1 MEGLNKNNIDSKRII
16 ITGGTEGIGNAILKE
31 LSPNNNIVICA
42 RTKEKLDNIK
52 KDDNIEA
59 IELDLGNIS
68 EVKSFAE
75 KSINYLGGL
84 NSIILNAAVTGLK
97 ESRDYVFKVNSDSQ
111 KILIDA
117 VSPSLRESGGRIVLL
132 TSSQAESPIRDNL
145 SYGESK
151 RDIENWLIDFS
162 KKEENKNIKVIFII
176 PGSVDTRMHEE
187 AINFGGDE
195 TRNRS
200 IKIKESGKLRD
211 PHIIGKIISKI
222 SMSGNK
228 FNPETKEYD
237 IPIKQNEKVLISD
250 ENMKFELNNQDS
262 QG

>member
-1 MEGLNKNNIDSKRII
+1 MKKFNKNNTNNKII

-31 LSPNNNIVICA
+31 ISPNNNIVICA

-52 KDDNIEA
+52 KNNNIEA

-84 NSIILNAAVTGLK
+84 NSLILNAAVAGLK
-97 ESRDYVFKVNSDSQ
+97 ESRDYVFKVNSYSQ
-111 KILIDA
+111 KILVDT
-117 VSPSLRESGGRIVLL
+117 VSPALRKSKGSIILI
-132 TSSQAESPIRDNL
+132 TSSQAEHPIKDNP

-162 KKEENKNIKVIFII
+162 KKEENKTIKIIFII
-176 PGSVDTRMHEE
+176 PGPVDTRMHKE
-187 AINFGGDE
+187 AIDLGGDE

-200 IKIKESGKLRD
+200 IKIKKSGKLRD
-211 PHIIGKIISKI
+211 PNIIGRIISKI
-222 SMSGNK
+222 SISGNK
-228 FNPETKEYD
+228 FNPQTKKYD
-237 IPIKQNEKVLISD
+237 IQIKQNEKILISD
-250 ENMKFELNNQDS
+250 ENIEFELNKLNS
-262 QG
+262 PLP